1 MEESSLNGL
10 CERFMYDIQ
19 EYLDSKFQNIPAHV
33 SQEVAVHIANRFGVS
48 VVDILNERDRE
59 WRRTTI
65 NTKYNKKLEERCER
79 LKVILKEIG
88 WVNGEFLTQAVD
100 DAKLTPND
108 MRWLMDLKEI

>member
-19 EYLDSKFQNIPAHV
+19 EYLDLKFQNIPAHV

-59 WRRTTI
+59 WRRATI
-65 NTKYNKKLEERCER
+65 DTKYNKKFEERCER
-79 LKVILKEIG
+79 LKAILKE
-88 WVNGEFLTQAVD
+88 NGLVTDEFLGEALERG
-100 DAKLTPND
+100 KLTPND
-108 MRWLMDLKEI
+108 VLYLCF